1 MFKYL
6 PPERT
11 DVLADNLICFNN
23 PLNFNDPFE
32 FNVSF
37 DLSTLVSTL
46 HTEILSS
53 NLEESLADSDLV
65 FFKSLPKSQ
74 QNAASKEFRKN
85 IELSLYKNKEKYLNL
100 ATSAFKEFNDNFI
113 KITRVLSLTETPN
126 NILMWGHYSQSHRGF
141 VIEFDRGNHF
151 FNQKRSETDEYGFL
165 RKVNYQKEL
174 PLNNPYSAGQIS
186 HFLTKSLDWEYEC
199 EWRMLLTSTN
209 SDKKIKVDDKVFDLY
224 HFPANA
230 IKNIILG
237 CNCSE
242 TLKVEI
248 ENIIKSRRDYSHVN
262 ILQASRST
270 KHFKIKIGNL

>member
-37 DLSTLVSTL
+37 DLSTLISTL
-46 HTEILSS
+46 HTKMLSL
-53 NLEESLADSDLV
+53 NLEESLSASDLA
-65 FFKSLPKSQ
+65 FFKSLPKSH

-85 IELSLYKNKEKYLNL
+85 IELSLYKNEENYLNS

-141 VIEFDRGNHF
+141 VIEFDRENYF
-151 FNQKRSETDEYGFL
+151 FNQKKSETDEYGFL

-174 PLNNPYSAGQIS
+174 PLNNPYSAEQIS
-186 HFLTKSLDWEYEC
+186 HFLTKSLDWKYEC
-199 EWRMLLTSTN
+199 EWRMLLISTD
-209 SDKKIKVDDKVFDLY
+209 SDKRIRIGDKIFDLY
-224 HFPANA
+224 HFPTSA

-242 TLKVEI
+242 ALKIEI
-248 ENIIKSRRDYSHVN
+248 ENIIRSRKDYSHVN

-270 KHFKIKIGNL
+270 KHFEVKIDNL